1 MLKCERGLKVSA
13 LMNKLKQYYY
23 EGAGKDGLFS
33 DQACQQRVE
42 MDGLIEQK
50 QEYFLSMT
58 VR

>member
-1 MLKCERGLKVSA
+1 MSA

-50 QEYFLSMT
+50 REYFLSMT